1 MVDGSNRPQ
10 GADVDNNVTND
21 APAHLPASTAVL
33 AESVLDRRY
42 RLLAPL
48 NTRGPVTL
56 WRGDDNVLAR
66 PVAVRIV
73 EHPDSSGDPGSEAD
87 QAALEEVA
95 ESLLK
100 AAISSGR
107 LVHPGA
113 ASTYDATTTTTGST
127 RISYVVSEWVEGRT
141 LRQLAAEGPP
151 RPEQAGAIVLAAARV
166 LAAAHERGIHHGG
179 LNPGDVIVSGHG
191 TVKVVDLEI
200 GGILAGLDG
209 SATGAEPT
217 VGAGTDSG
225 AGADGDAGSGSEAN
239 GDDGAGI
246 ASAGDLADVRALGAL
261 LYAGLTGAWPLLG
274 EHALPAAPTANG
286 RLRTPRQV
294 NAAVPR
300 DLDAIALATLGDERA
315 GAPITTAAEL
325 VAELEAVSP
334 VDQVLD
340 TGLMSLGDEGP
351 ASTEAMPVDGYGPA
365 TGDFQDR
372 GGYGGY
378 DSGPNSYGNRDG
390 YGGRDDYDS
399 RGGYGNHGDYNSR
412 GDYDN
417 RGGYDSRGG
426 YDGRSDYGNRGGYPG
441 PGGGYGGAGSPAGA
455 TGGGYDRRGY
465 DQTAHMGRAGY
476 DQTAY
481 EERGYGAGGGG
492 YDRGD
497 ERERGYD
504 GYPSQRGPSEPRR
517 HTDDSGRIPPSDG
530 VRGGSTARRV
540 LPWLA
545 LAVVVVLVAVVAV
558 IALQNKDDKTAGT
571 DPGTSPSST
580 TMLSTG
586 QKIDIAGVA
595 AFDPQGGDGENDGSA
610 AKTIDGS
617 PATEWTTS
625 GYEPQNPPAQFG
637 GTGKTGVGLR
647 FTFNEPV
654 APSEVAVTV
663 GSLAPVTFEL
673 RAGDTEV
680 NDISAYPIVGLPHQ
694 GKSGEVPITM
704 PSDQQKHKYWVVW
717 LTELPTVGGKLK
729 GSIAEV
735 EFKH

>member
-73 EHPDSSGDPGSEAD
+73 EHPDGSGDPGSEAD

-225 AGADGDAGSGSEAN
+225 AGADGDAGSSSEAN
-239 GDDGAGI
+239 GGDGAG
-246 ASAGDLADVRALGAL
+246 AGAAGDLADVRALGAL

-390 YGGRDDYDS
+390 YGGRGDYDGRGGYDNRGDYDN
-399 RGGYGNHGDYNSR
+399 RGGYGSR

-417 RGGYDSRGG
+417 RGGY
-426 YDGRSDYGNRGGYPG
+426 PG
-441 PGGGYGGAGSPAGA
+441 PGGGGYGGAGSAAGA
-455 TGGGYDRRGY
+455 TGSGYDRRGY
-465 DQTAHMGRAGY
+465 DQTAYMGRGGY

-481 EERGYGAGGGG
+481 EERGYGAGGGAGGGG

-504 GYPSQRGPSEPRR
+504 GYPAQRGPSETRR
-517 HTDDSGRIPPSDG
+517 HPDDNRIPPPDG

-545 LAVVVVLVAVVAV
+545 LAVVVVLVAIVAV
-558 IALQNKDDKTAGT
+558 IALQNKDDQTPGT

-586 QKIDIAGVA
+586 QKIDIAGVT
-595 AFDPQGGDGENDGSA
+595 AFDPPPGDGEENNDSVSKA
-610 AKTIDGS
+610 ADGNTS
-617 PATEWTTS
+617 TEWTTS
-625 GYEPQNPPAQFG
+625 GYAPPRQFG
-637 GTGKTGVGLR
+637 GLKEGVGLR

-654 APSEVAVTV
+654 APSEVAVTI
-663 GSLAPVTFEL
+663 GSLAPVSFEL
-673 RAGDTEV
+673 RAGDTEA
-680 NDISAYPIVGLPHQ
+680 NDINTYPLVGVAQQ
-694 GKSGEVPITM
+694 GKSGKVSITM

-717 LTELPTVGGKLK
+717 LTELPAGADGKLK

-735 EFKH
+735 EFKR